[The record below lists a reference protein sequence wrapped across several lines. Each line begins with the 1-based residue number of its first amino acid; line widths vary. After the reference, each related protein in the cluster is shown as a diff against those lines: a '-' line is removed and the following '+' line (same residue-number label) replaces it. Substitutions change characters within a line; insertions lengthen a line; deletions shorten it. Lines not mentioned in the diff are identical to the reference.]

1 MEFIVIVIGLFIL
14 NRAGSLPS
22 LQRDNWYR
30 GWMIRL
36 DGQRW
41 LKVVPHGSL
50 ILSLLLPV
58 LLVALLLMVLDD
70 HWFGL
75 PQFLLSLLLFLYSL
89 GRGDLEEQVEGYR
102 DDLKRDDLEAA
113 YRDAADFNPA
123 HEEGASENWSQ
134 LHAEA
139 LGAMSYRYFERYFA
153 VIFWF
158 MLAGAPGAILYR
170 LSVLHSDMALDD
182 AADKSM
188 VGRWLQL
195 MEWLPVRLMGVSLA
209 FVGNFTACL
218 ECLRNSLFSMSDS
231 TVDVVASY
239 VLAALPAGSTKIDS
253 TEVDRAEVDSPP
265 SRELEVSEI
274 SALFSRTL
282 VFSLCMIGLLMMLL

>member
-1 MEFIVIVIGLFIL
+1 MEFIVIVIGLFVL
-14 NRAGSLPS
+14 SRAGSLPG
-22 LQRDNWYR
+22 LQRDTWYG
-30 GWMIRL
+30 GWMARL
-36 DGQRW
+36 EEQRW

-58 LLVALLLMVLDD
+58 LLVVLLLVIVND

-75 PQFLLSLLLFLYSL
+75 PQFFLCLLIFLYSL

-102 DDLKRDDLEAA
+102 DDLKRDDLQAA
-113 YRDAADFNPA
+113 YHDAADFNPA
-123 HEEGASENWSQ
+123 HEEGTAENWDQ
-134 LHAEA
+134 LHTEV

-153 VIFWF
+153 VMFWF

-182 AADKSM
+182 AADKPM
-188 VGRWLQL
+188 VSRWLQL
-195 MEWLPVRLMGVSLA
+195 MEWLPARLMGVSLA

-218 ECLRNSLFSMSDS
+218 ERLRNTLFSMSDS

-239 VLAALPAGSTKIDS
+239 VLAALQTGSTG
-253 TEVDRAEVDSPP
+253 TDSP
-265 SRELEVSEI
+265 STREIEVSEI

-282 VFSLCMIGLLMMLL
+282 VFSLCMIALLVMLL

>member
-22 LQRDNWYR
+22 LQRDKWYK
-30 GWMIRL
+30 GWIARL

-41 LKVVPHGSL
+41 LKVVPHGPL

-58 LLVALLLMVLDD
+58 LLVVLLLMVVDD
-70 HWFGL
+70 RWFGL
-75 PQFLLSLLLFLYSL
+75 PQFFLSLLLFLYSL
-89 GRGDLEEQVEGYR
+89 GRGNLEEQVEGCRY
-102 DDLKRDDLEAA
+102 DLKRDDLQAA
-113 YRDAADFNPA
+113 YHDAEDFNPA
-123 HEEGASENWSQ
+123 HEEGASENWNQ

-158 MLAGAPGAILYR
+158 MLGGAAGAILYR

-195 MEWLPVRLMGVSLA
+195 MEWFPARLMGVSLA
-209 FVGNFTACL
+209 FVGNFTVCL
-218 ECLRNSLFSMSDS
+218 ERLRNSLFSMSDS

-239 VLAALPAGSTKIDS
+239 VLAALQTGSTKIDS
-253 TEVDRAEVDSPP
+253 TEVDNPP
-265 SRELEVSEI
+265 SQEVEVSEI

-282 VFSLCMIGLLMMLL
+282 VFSLCLIALLVMLL

>member
-123 HEEGASENWSQ
+123 HEEGTSENWSQ
-134 LHAEA
+134 LHADRGHPSA
-139 LGAMSYRYFERYFA
+139 RRTRLCGGPVARRVAMVPDGRSAARARRRE
-153 VIFWF
+153 
-158 MLAGAPGAILYR
+158 PGR
-170 LSVLHSDMALDD
+170 P
-182 AADKSM
+182 
-188 VGRWLQL
+188 R
-195 MEWLPVRLMGVSLA
+195 P
-209 FVGNFTACL
+209 
-218 ECLRNSLFSMSDS
+218 
-231 TVDVVASY
+231 
-239 VLAALPAGSTKIDS
+239 
-253 TEVDRAEVDSPP
+253 SPTP
-265 SRELEVSEI
+265 FPTR
-274 SALFSRTL
+274 
-282 VFSLCMIGLLMMLL
+282 